1 MNRGMLNT
9 QDPIPNPQHPTPKTL
24 ITGGAGF
31 LGSHL
36 CDRLIAEGHQVIC
49 VDNLLTGRKENIVHL
64 LDNENFTFIEHDVSK
79 PLDLESLIPKT
90 QHPTPNTQ
98 ALSYILHFACP
109 ASPKDYLKYPIET
122 MKVEAF
128 GTYNMIEL
136 ARETDS
142 VFLLASTSEVYGD
155 PEVNPQPEEYW
166 GHANPIG
173 PRSVYDEAK
182 RYAEALTMAYHRKYG
197 LDIRIARIFNTY
209 GPRMKADDGRV
220 VSNFIVQALKGAPIT
235 VYGDGSQTRSFCYV
249 DDLIE
254 GIHRLLLWQPDSFID
269 KPESHNSSHITHN
282 SIPETEPP
290 RPMTQDLAPV
300 FNLGN
305 PEEVSILDFA
315 KEVLKV
321 TDSKSESVFKPLPQD
336 DPKVRRPD
344 IRKAMQL
351 LGWYPK
357 VGREEGLQK
366 SVELFQEHVK
376 AI

>member
-9 QDPIPNPQHPTPKTL
+9 QDPTPNPQHPRPKTL

-31 LGSHL
+31 LASHL
-36 CDRLIAEGHQVIC
+36 CDKLIAEGHQVIC
-49 VDNLLTGRKENIVHL
+49 VDNLITGRKENIAHL
-64 LDNENFTFIEHDVSK
+64 LDNENFVFIEHDVSK
-79 PLDLESLIPKT
+79 PLDLDVLMSNP
-90 QHPTPNTQ
+90 QSPRPNTQ

-128 GTYNMIEL
+128 GTYNMLEL
-136 ARETDS
+136 ARKNS
-142 VFLLASTSEVYGD
+142 AIFLLASTSEVYGD
-155 PEVNPQPEEYW
+155 PQVNPQPEDYW
-166 GHANPIG
+166 GHVNPIG

-209 GPRMKADDGRV
+209 GPRMKVDDGRV

-254 GIHRLLLWQPDSFID
+254 GIYCLLLWSPSF
-269 KPESHNSSHITHN
+269 
-282 SIPETEPP
+282 P
-290 RPMTQDLAPV
+290 RASAQGLIPV

-305 PEEVSILDFA
+305 PDEYTILELA
-315 KEVLKV
+315 KLSKEI
-321 TDSKSESVFKPLPQD
+321 THSKSRIVFHPLPVD
-336 DPKVRRPD
+336 DPRKRRPD
-344 IRKAMQL
+344 IARTKVE
-351 LGWYPK
+351 LGWKP
-357 VGREEGLQK
+357 RMNLREGLQRI
-366 SVELFQEHVK
+366 VESYARWIE
-376 AI
+376 